1 MKVAIIGG
9 GAAGMVTAYYL
20 DKAHDV
26 TVFEKQPILGGNI
39 RTLNKNVRNESDKIP
54 EDLYVDNGVI
64 EFDATN
70 FKRFHALMAELDVEM
85 EPVLLTTGLFLLNG
99 RCYLSPYRIFYTER
113 SLMGR
118 IKEIIRLLFCA
129 FEFPLFMIRTA
140 FHDESY
146 YKNKSVSEF
155 FRDQYYYRWLK
166 MLLMYAY
173 SIPYSKIDAMP
184 AALAI
189 PVLRRC
195 ALFTRWTRIKGGV
208 YTYIEKILEQF
219 NGAIRVGVDIAG
231 IERSESGVEISLSG
245 GEVELYDAIVFA
257 TPPDQVLTLLT
268 DPTAEETQNFS
279 KWQKNVAHTIIHT
292 DVSIYDPY
300 KISSYS
306 AFDVFQK
313 EHDDAGYNG
322 AVNPL
327 IGLSENAPTHYN
339 IAYNMEDRVDPK
351 LVLHTQKHET
361 PLYTVE
367 AFAFRD
373 EIIANNGSNHTYH
386 AGAYLYDG
394 LHEGAVRSALAV
406 AERINSTTAPS

>member
-1 MKVAIIGG
+1 MKIAIIGG

-20 DKAHDV
+20 GKDHDV

-39 RTLNKNVRNESDKIP
+39 RTLNKNVQNESDKIP
-54 EDLYVDNGVI
+54 KDLFVDNGVI
-64 EFDATN
+64 EFDASN
-70 FKRFHALMAELDVEM
+70 FKRFHALMAELGVEM
-85 EPVLLTTGLFLLNG
+85 EPVLLTTGLFLLDG
-99 RCYLSPYRIFYTER
+99 RCYLSPYRIFYTKH
-113 SLMGR
+113 SWMGR
-118 IKEIIRLLFCA
+118 IKEMIRLMFCA

-173 SIPYSKIDAMP
+173 SIPYSQIDAMP

-208 YTYIEKILEQF
+208 YTYIEKILERF
-219 NGAIRVGVDIAG
+219 NGTIRVGVDIAG
-231 IERSESGVEISLSG
+231 IERGENGVTITLPD
-245 GEVELYDAIVFA
+245 GEVEHYDAIVFA
-257 TPPDQVLTLLT
+257 TPPHQVLTLLT
-268 DPTAEETQNFS
+268 DPTADEIRHFA

-306 AFDVFQK
+306 AFDVFEK

-322 AVNPL
+322 FVNPL
-327 IGLSENAPTHYN
+327 IGLRENAPDHYN
-339 IAYNMEDRVDPK
+339 IAYNMEDRVDPN
-351 LVLHTQKHET
+351 LILHTQKHET
-361 PLYTVE
+361 PLYTVD
-367 AFAFRD
+367 AHAYRD

-406 AERINSTTAPS
+406 AERFNGANSPS